1 MELKNYYNIL
11 NISEFSSNKEIKNAA
26 KTLFENIKKSN
37 KKNKRYFLKNIMEAY
52 QILYN
57 DYSRKK
63 YDIKLLKQKKLKK
76 LKNYHP
82 NAVVPSLFNITNNNV
97 LNKFKIY
104 DLPINTNF
112 NELNKINNYKKNF
125 YYQTSYTSSHYDK
138 NGNIITEKKSFTK
151 NNDKIYSNHLIITID
166 KNGKKTIKK
175 IPIKNKD
182 RYYLIKNKFKI

>member
-63 YDIKLLKQKKLKK
+63 YDIKLLKQKKLNII
-76 LKNYHP
+76 KNYHP

-112 NELNKINNYKKNF
+112 NELNKINNYKNNS
-125 YYQTSYTSSHYDK
+125 YYHTSYTSSHYDK